1 MTDIPAIAAAAAP
14 AATSGIS
21 TDTSRLASKANLE
34 KAGQQFEAVFT
45 GMMLKSMRAAKLADP
60 LFDSKALDTF
70 NDMSDQKL
78 VQAMAQHTPLGIGK
92 AMTDKAVGHGKVS
105 AADVAQFVFDA
116 IEADRFYIYSHP
128 KALGS
133 VQTRLEDVVQ
143 ARNPTDPFAAKPEIG
158 AELRAALR
166 ATD

>member
-1 MTDIPAIAAAAAP
+1 MTDNPAIAAAAAP

-92 AMTDKAVGHGKVS
+92 AMTEFLGRSQKLADAAPGDS
-105 AADVAQFVFDA
+105 APVND
-116 IEADRFYIYSHP
+116 ST
-128 KALGS
+128 G
-133 VQTRLEDVVQ
+133 
-143 ARNPTDPFAAKPEIG
+143 
-158 AELRAALR
+158 
-166 ATD
+166 